1 MLNLLWFV
9 VAVLL
14 ILWILGLTAL
24 HLGAILWIFLVAAIV
39 VAAVSLFGGGGFWS
53 RT

>member
-1 MLNLLWFV
+1 MVALLWFV

-14 ILWILGLTAL
+14 ILWLLGLTAL
-24 HLGAILWIFLVAAIV
+24 HLGAILWLFLVAAIV
-39 VAAVSLFGGGGFWS
+39 VAIISMFSGGIWS